1 MFILCLGSELV
12 TKLAFGELDCM
23 PKSFWLVFPMFGTVQ
38 NSPWSLEMLLAKT
51 ESSCTTCIEN
61 IEYAPMEKENDKTM
75 FLNIC
80 IEGKSNEML
89 KYSFKNIRKGPKRAM
104 VKNMLYPNIADLIK

>member
-1 MFILCLGSELV
+1 MELKIL
-12 TKLAFGELDCM
+12 
-23 PKSFWLVFPMFGTVQ
+23 GTVQ
-38 NSPWSLEMLLAKT
+38 KSPWSLEMLLAKT

-89 KYSFKNIRKGPKRAM
+89 KYSFKSIRKGPKRAM
-104 VKNMLYPNIADLIK
+104 VKNMLYPNIADLININMSRMKAVISCVSKHW